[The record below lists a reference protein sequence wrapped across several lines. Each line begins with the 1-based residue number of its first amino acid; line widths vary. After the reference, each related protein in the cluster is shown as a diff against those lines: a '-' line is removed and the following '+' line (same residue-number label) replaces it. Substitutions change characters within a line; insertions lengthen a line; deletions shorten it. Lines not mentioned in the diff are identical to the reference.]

1 MYLWIGT
8 LLTTIVLFVL
18 LAALFKAVFGSR
30 MDIRQRLHN
39 DLGEKREEDEKGRNK
54 VKTPG
59 KSPLKRLLFFVS
71 GSYMDKVDDQL
82 SMAGIPLKAEEYLAI
97 RILSISAI
105 PALILFFQGSLI
117 VCAGFAIIG
126 AMLPPVILALHA
138 KKRRNLFHM
147 QLSDALSVMCNSLKS
162 GFSLPVAMGS
172 ISNEMPDPIGK
183 EFARLVREM
192 QLGMS
197 LEEGLQRMVKRTQCE
212 DLELLATTIIIQR
225 QTGGNLSEILDNIS
239 QTIKDRIALA
249 NEIKILTT
257 TGRTSGYVIGL
268 LPVFLLAGLM
278 ILNPEYVAMFFE
290 TGTGKTML
298 AVAAV
303 MELIGFLFVRKVVN
317 IKY

>member
-1 MYLWIGT
+1 MYLWMGV
-8 LLTTIVLFVL
+8 LLSTVVLFIAF
-18 LAALFKAVFGSR
+18 AALLKAAFGSR
-30 MDIRQRLHN
+30 MDIRQRLHK
-39 DLGEKREEDEKGRNK
+39 GFVEKREEAEEEADKT
-54 VKTPG
+54 KTPK
-59 KSPLKRLLFFVS
+59 KSPLKKLLFFVS

-97 RILSISAI
+97 RILSITAI
-105 PALILFFQGSLI
+105 PTLILFFEGSFI
-117 VCAGFAIIG
+117 VCAGFAIMG
-126 AMLPPVILALHA
+126 AMFPPVILSLYA

-147 QLSDALSVMCNSLKS
+147 QLSDALSVICNSLKS

-172 ISNEMPDPIGK
+172 ISHEMPDPIGK
-183 EFARLVREM
+183 EFGRLVREM

-197 LEEGLQRMVKRTQCE
+197 LEEGFQRMVKRTQCE

-225 QTGGNLSEILDNIS
+225 QTGGNLAEILDNIS

-249 NEIKILTT
+249 NEIKLLTT

-290 TGTGKTML
+290 TGAGKTML
-298 AVAAV
+298 AVGAA
-303 MELIGFLFVRKVVN
+303 MELLGFFFVRKVIN

>member
-1 MYLWIGT
+1 MYLWIGI
-8 LLTTIVLFVL
+8 LLSTIVLFIVF
-18 LAALFKAVFGSR
+18 AAMFKAVFGSR
-30 MDIRQRLHN
+30 LDIRRRLRK
-39 DLGEKREEDEKGRNK
+39 DLSEKREENEEKKDRA
-54 VKTPG
+54 KTPK
-59 KSPLKRLLFFVS
+59 KSPLKKMLFFVS
-71 GSYMDKVDDQL
+71 SSYIDKVDDQL

-105 PALILFFQGSLI
+105 PALILFFEGNLI
-117 VCAGFAIIG
+117 VCAGFAIMG

-138 KKRRNLFHM
+138 RKRRNLFHM
-147 QLSDALSVMCNSLKS
+147 QLSDALSVICNSLKS

-172 ISNEMPDPIGK
+172 ISHEMPDPIGK

-197 LEEGLQRMVKRTQCE
+197 LEEGFQRMVRRTQCE

-225 QTGGNLSEILDNIS
+225 QTGGNLAEILDNIS

-249 NEIKILTT
+249 NETKLLTT

-268 LPVFLLAGLM
+268 LPVFLLVGLM
-278 ILNPEYVAMFFE
+278 ILNPGYVAMFFE

-298 AVAAV
+298 AAAAA
-303 MELIGFLFVRKVVN
+303 MELIGFLLVRKVIS

>member
-1 MYLWIGT
+1 M
-8 LLTTIVLFVL
+8 
-18 LAALFKAVFGSR
+18 
-30 MDIRQRLHN
+30 
-39 DLGEKREEDEKGRNK
+39 
-54 VKTPG
+54 
-59 KSPLKRLLFFVS
+59 LFFVS
-71 GSYMDKVDDQL
+71 SSYIDKVDDQL

-105 PALILFFQGSLI
+105 PALILFFEGNLI
-117 VCAGFAIIG
+117 VCAGFAIMG

-138 KKRRNLFHM
+138 RKRRNLFHM
-147 QLSDALSVMCNSLKS
+147 QLSDALSVICNSLKS

-172 ISNEMPDPIGK
+172 ISHEMPDPIGK

-197 LEEGLQRMVKRTQCE
+197 LEEGFQRMVRRTQCE

-225 QTGGNLSEILDNIS
+225 QTGGNLAEILDNIS

-249 NEIKILTT
+249 NETKLLTT

-268 LPVFLLAGLM
+268 LPVFLLVGLM
-278 ILNPEYVAMFFE
+278 ILNPGYVAMFFE

-298 AVAAV
+298 AAAAA
-303 MELIGFLFVRKVVN
+303 MELIGFLLVRKVIS

>member
-1 MYLWIGT
+1 MYLFLVP
-8 LLTTIVLFVL
+8 LLAVTVLFILFVGSL
-18 LAALFKAVFGSR
+18 KAAFGSHI
-30 MDIRQRLHN
+30 DISRRLQFGFE
-39 DLGEKREEDEKGRNK
+39 DKGEEKEKAKHREQNEK
-54 VKTPG
+54 

-71 GSYMDKVDDQL
+71 KNYLDKTDDQL

-97 RILSISAI
+97 RILGISAV
-105 PALILFFQGSLI
+105 PSLIIFFDGSLI

-126 AMLPPVILALHA
+126 AMLPPVILTLYT

-147 QLSDALSVMCNSLKS
+147 QLSDALSVMCNSLKT
-162 GFSLPVAMGS
+162 GFSLQVAMGS
-172 ISNEMPDPIGK
+172 ISREMPDPVGK

-197 LEEGLQRMVKRTQCE
+197 LEESLQRMVNRTQCE
-212 DLELLATTIIIQR
+212 DLELLATTILIQR

-239 QTIKDRIALA
+239 HTIKDRIALA
-249 NEIKILTT
+249 NEIKLLTT

-278 ILNPEYVAMFFE
+278 ILNPQYVAMFFE
-290 TGTGKTML
+290 TGMGKAL
-298 AVAAV
+298 LVVAAV
-303 MELIGFLFVRKVVN
+303 MELVGFLFVRKLIA